1 MIRRETIVCGEG
13 DSILKRRGSVR
24 EVKRAFFN
32 FYEYK
37 NRNLMGRMT
46 VTRGGDSR
54 EGKVSGRRGNMVSI
68 DLKKNSI
75 FLFSALPIC

>member
-1 MIRRETIVCGEG
+1 VCGEE
-13 DSILKRRGSVR
+13 DCILKRRGSVR
-24 EVKRAFFN
+24 EVKRGFFN

-54 EGKVSGRRGNMVSI
+54 EGKGSEGRGNRVSI
-68 DLKKNSI
+68 DFLKKIPYSC
-75 FLFSALPIC
+75 FPHFQFVMT

>member
-1 MIRRETIVCGEG
+1 MSNNSVWG
-13 DSILKRRGSVR
+13 RGLHLEEERKCKGS
-24 EVKRAFFN
+24 KKSFFFN

-54 EGKVSGRRGNMVSI
+54 EGKGSEGRGNRVSI
-68 DLKKNSI
+68 D
-75 FLFSALPIC
+75 F